1 MKIFAHINWVYT
13 TAIILI
19 GLTIK
24 ILFYKLLPRPYG
36 SKIASWFIRLL
47 VFNPVKKIGE
57 IDETAQMYLL
67 NHQSD
72 IDIGVMETTTNRNLA
87 WVAKKE
93 LFEVPFF
100 GLAVKLSDDIPI
112 ERESKSS
119 LVKLLRDCKNRL
131 DHNRS
136 IVMFPEG
143 TRSSTGVMRKF
154 KPGAKLVAD
163 KFKLRVQ
170 PVVLIN
176 TARYFN
182 IKTKTARP
190 GAITIV
196 FMESFIADKNDKE
209 WLSRLQNEM
218 QAVYDKY
225 AAELKR

>member
-13 TAIILI
+13 TTIILI

-24 ILFYKLLPRPYG
+24 ILVYKLLPRPYG

-57 IDETAQMYLL
+57 IDETADMYLL

-72 IDIGVMETTTNRNLA
+72 IDIGVMETTTSRNLA

-100 GLAVKLSDDIPI
+100 GLAVRLSDDIPI

-131 DHNRS
+131 DNGRPV
-136 IVMFPEG
+136 VMFPEG
-143 TRSSTGVMRKF
+143 TRSSTGMMRKF

-176 TARYFN
+176 TARHFN

-190 GAITIV
+190 GAITVI
-196 FMESFIADKNDKE
+196 FMESFVADKNDKE

-218 QAVYDKY
+218 QAVYDKH
-225 AAELKR
+225 AAELKQ

>member
-13 TAIILI
+13 TVIILI
-19 GLTIK
+19 GLTLK
-24 ILFYKLLPRPYG
+24 ILVYKLLPRPYG
-36 SKIASWFIRLL
+36 SKIASWFIRVL

-57 IDETAQMYLL
+57 IDPGAQLYLL

-72 IDIGVMETTTNRNLA
+72 IDIGVMETTTKRDLA

-93 LFEVPFF
+93 LFGVPFF
-100 GLAVKLSDDIPI
+100 GLAVKVSDDIPI

-131 DHNRS
+131 DQGRA

-143 TRSSTGVMRKF
+143 TRSSTGIMRKF
-154 KPGAKLVAD
+154 KPGAKLIAD

-176 TARYFN
+176 TARYYN
-182 IKTKTARP
+182 VKTRTARP
-190 GAITIV
+190 GTITVI
-196 FMESFIADKNDKE
+196 FLESFTADRDDKE
-209 WLSRLQNEM
+209 WLSRLQDKM
-218 QAVYDKY
+218 QAVYDEHTRP
-225 AAELKR
+225 AA